1 MADEKAP
8 AAAGGTSRLITLAV
22 LLSGITVALF
32 AVALTLGLVA
42 LNARMHPQAK
52 PKVYA
57 PLPGPTY
64 LLTDQVYNLA
74 EPGRF
79 LKATLVLEMDNEG
92 KSEKQMAALMEEVKK
107 RDPQLRDIVIRTIN
121 GRTFGEVNSPQGKT
135 ALKDELVKRINTVL
149 ASGELKHVLFTTF
162 AMQ

>member
-8 AAAGGTSRLITLAV
+8 AGANRLVMLAV
-22 LLSGITVALF
+22 LLSGVTVVLF

-52 PKVYA
+52 PRVVA

-64 LLTDQVYNLA
+64 PISAQVYNLA
-74 EPGRF
+74 ENGRF
-79 LKATLVLEMDNEG
+79 LKATLVLELNHEG
-92 KSEKQMAALMEEVKK
+92 KSEKQMAVLMEEIKK
-107 RDPQLRDIVIRTIN
+107 RDPQVRDIVIRIIN

-135 ALKDELVKRINTVL
+135 ALKEEIAKKLNAVL
-149 ASGELKHVLFTTF
+149 ASGELKQVLFTSF
-162 AMQ
+162 EMQ